1 MQALEPGFAS
11 LVDHPAWHAAV
22 NAPVVP
28 ETDEER
34 EAMAEALNSGALVPG
49 SRVTAEIAHSLTVN
63 VVFRS
68 S

>member
-11 LVDHPAWHAAV
+11 ILDHPAWQAAV

-34 EAMAEALNSGALVPG
+34 EAVAEALKSGPVVPG
-49 SRVTAEIAHSLTVN
+49 SRVTAEISR
-63 VVFRS
+63 RS
-68 S
+68 ER